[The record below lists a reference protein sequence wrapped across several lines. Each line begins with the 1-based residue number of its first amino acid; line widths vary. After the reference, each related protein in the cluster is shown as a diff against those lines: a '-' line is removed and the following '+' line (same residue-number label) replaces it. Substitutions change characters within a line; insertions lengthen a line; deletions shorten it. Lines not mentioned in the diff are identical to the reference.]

1 MPSLKSSVGNSKR
14 ISLDDV
20 CFLLSVETEKDEL
33 GQVIGTNEVPRQIFC
48 SKLSIN
54 RQEFLAGGQLGLK
67 PQLLFVVDSDEY
79 DNESSLMYENQK
91 YIVYRTF
98 PRSDGFT
105 EVYCEVKAG
114 G

>member
-1 MPSLKSSVGNSKR
+1 MPSIKSSVGNSKR

-20 CFLLSVETEKDEL
+20 CFLISVENEKDDL
-33 GQVIGTNEVPRQIFC
+33 GQVISTNETERQIFC
-48 SKLSIN
+48 SKLSIS

-67 PQLLFVVDSDEY
+67 PQIIFVVDSDEY
-79 DNESSLMYENQK
+79 DDETSLKYENQK
-91 YIVYRTF
+91 YTVYRIF
-98 PRSDGFT
+98 PRFDGYT

>member
-1 MPSLKSSVGNSKR
+1 M
-14 ISLDDV
+14 
-20 CFLLSVETEKDEL
+20 CFLISVETEIDEL
-33 GQVIGTNEVPRQIFC
+33 GQVIDTNEIPRQIFC

-54 RQEFLAGGQLGLK
+54 RQEYLAGGQLGLK

-79 DNESSLMYENQK
+79 DNETSLRYENQK
-91 YIVYRTF
+91 YMVYRTF

-105 EVYCEVKAG
+105 EVYCEVKVG